1 MSEVTSRRYVVA
13 RLHEIP
19 PGARKIVKV
28 ERREIGVFNVDGEF
42 FALRNRCPHQGAAL
56 CGGRLVPVVESAGP
70 GDYELGGTTL
80 LQCPWHGWEFD
91 VRDGQSWSDPGRL
104 RVASYKV
111 SVESDNAGDGDAAHA
126 KAFAGRVMGPFRA
139 ESFPVSVEDGD
150 VVLEL
155 G

>member
-1 MSEVTSRRYVVA
+1 MSKATTRRHVVA
-13 RLHEIP
+13 RVHEIP
-19 PGARKIVKV
+19 PGARKIVTV
-28 ERREIGVFNVDGEF
+28 GRREIGVFNLDGEF

-56 CGGRLVPVVESAGP
+56 CDGRLVPTVSSSAP
-70 GDYELGGTTL
+70 GDYELGGRTL

-111 SVESDNAGDGDAAHA
+111 RVERDGDEGDG
-126 KAFAGRVMGPFRA
+126 GRVKGPYKA
-139 ESFPVSVEDGD
+139 ESYPVSVEDGD
-150 VVLEL
+150 VVVEI

>member
-1 MSEVTSRRYVVA
+1 MSRSTTRRHVVA
-13 RLHEIP
+13 RVHEIP
-19 PGARKIVKV
+19 PGARKIVTV

-56 CGGRLVPVVESAGP
+56 CDGRLVPVVSSGGP
-70 GDYELGGTTL
+70 GDFELGEKTL

-91 VRDGQSWSDPGRL
+91 VRDGQSWSDPGRM

-111 SVESDNAGDGDAAHA
+111 TVERDD
-126 KAFAGRVMGPFRA
+126 AGRVKGPYKA
-139 ESFPVSVEDGD
+139 EAYPVSIEDGD
-150 VVLEL
+150 VVVEI

>member
-1 MSEVTSRRYVVA
+1 VSEATARRHVVA
-13 RLHEIP
+13 RVHEIP
-19 PGARKIVKV
+19 PGARKLVTLG
-28 ERREIGVFNVDGEF
+28 RREIGVFNLDGEF

-56 CGGRLVPVVESAGP
+56 CDGRLVPVVSSSAP
-70 GDYELGGTTL
+70 GDYELGGKTL

-111 SVESDNAGDGDAAHA
+111 SVERDDSGADG
-126 KAFAGRVMGPFRA
+126 GRVKGPYRA
-139 ESFPVSVEDGD
+139 ESYPVSVEDGD
-150 VVLEL
+150 VVVEI

>member
-1 MSEVTSRRYVVA
+1 MSSATARRHVVA
-13 RLHEIP
+13 RVHEIP
-19 PGARKIVKV
+19 PGARKIVTV

-56 CGGRLVPVVESAGP
+56 CGGRLVPTVSSAGP

-111 SVESDNAGDGDAAHA
+111 SVERDGGGGSGEGTLD
-126 KAFAGRVMGPFRA
+126 GRVMGPYKA
-139 ESFPVSVEDGD
+139 EAYPVSIEDGD
-150 VVLEL
+150 VVVEI

>member
-1 MSEVTSRRYVVA
+1 MSALPARRHVVA
-13 RLHEIP
+13 RVHEIP
-19 PGARKIVKV
+19 PGARKIVTV
-28 ERREIGVFNVDGEF
+28 ERREIGVFNLDGEF

-56 CGGRLVPVVESAGP
+56 CDGRLVPTVSSSAP
-70 GDYELGGTTL
+70 GDFELGDRTL

-111 SVESDNAGDGDAAHA
+111 RVERDD
-126 KAFAGRVMGPFRA
+126 AGRVKGPYKA

-150 VVLEL
+150 IVVEM

>member
-1 MSEVTSRRYVVA
+1 MSEATARRHVVA
-13 RLHEIP
+13 RVHEIP
-19 PGARKIVKV
+19 PGARKLVTLG
-28 ERREIGVFNVDGEF
+28 RREIGVFNLDGEF

-56 CGGRLVPVVESAGP
+56 CDGRLVPVVSSSAP
-70 GDYELGGTTL
+70 GDYELGGKTL

-111 SVESDNAGDGDAAHA
+111 SVERDDSGADG
-126 KAFAGRVMGPFRA
+126 GRVKGPYRA
-139 ESFPVSVEDGD
+139 ESYPVSVEDGD
-150 VVLEL
+150 VVVEI